1 MRCWAFR
8 GQALSLNIRHSHLL
22 SLSTEDP
29 EGSLQKVK
37 DMGMEKMKEMGFDMS
52 NGFDLE
58 SFKETAMTKLKDMG
72 VPIGK
77 RKRKKYDSVLCQN
90 PLH

>member
-1 MRCWAFR
+1 MLGTFIH
-8 GQALSLNIRHSHLL
+8 LLL

-58 SFKETAMTKLKDMG
+58 SFKETAMAKLKDMG

-77 RKRKKYDSVLCQN
+77 KKGRNMIQSYDKIPYTN
-90 PLH
+90 GK